1 MIKII
6 VDSTAYTPKE
16 YAEANDITVIPL
28 RVLYKDKEFDEGF
41 PGTYDEFFEDFT
53 KTKIFPKTSQPSLE
67 AFTEEY
73 NKAIKNETKFWSS
86 QSAAHF
92 LALTAWQ
99 VLQKSSAMTQAK
111 SMLLTLWQ
119 TLKQF
124 WAMLWK
130 RSTCAVLEQLV
141 KKLSQK

>member
-16 YAEANDITVIPL
+16 YAETNDITVIPL

-53 KTKIFPKTSQPSLE
+53 KTKVFPKTSQPSLE

-73 NKAIKNETKFWSS
+73 NKAIKKCNIFKINPE
-86 QSAAHF
+86 
-92 LALTAWQ
+92 
-99 VLQKSSAMTQAK
+99 
-111 SMLLTLWQ
+111 LL
-119 TLKQF
+119 LKYQEH
-124 WAMLWK
+124 
-130 RSTCAVLEQLV
+130 CN
-141 KKLSQK
+141 